1 MKDNSVATCNEG
13 AKASCGISPS
23 KRANLRTESI
33 KQLVEWHS
41 LLDLGGI
48 SQVCEDLQQ
57 ATEVF
62 RLVEGCA
69 K

>member
-1 MKDNSVATCNEG
+1 MKKNETMKDNSVTTCNEG
-13 AKASCGISPS
+13 AKASCGNSPS
-23 KRANLRTESI
+23 KRVI